1 MELSQLEKDG
11 IVILKLAGKLVG
23 GPDASQVNDKLH
35 SLLEEGKNKIV
46 LDLSDVE
53 WMNSSGL
60 GILISALSNI
70 RNAGGELRI
79 AQVTDK
85 LKNILTITKLINVLT
100 PYDTIDQAL
109 ESF

>member
-46 LDLSDVE
+46 LDLSEVE

-70 RNAGGELRI
+70 RNAGGALRI